1 MEKNSLIL
9 IINDLRSKRD
19 ALSLAHEEL
28 KSNNDDWNKGIIL
41 LSLTGG
47 LLESAKMKLN
57 LNGAG
62 WGLLPILIS
71 SIIASMSSLIKF
83 RKYPERM
90 EVLIQGISLLTNTL
104 NKCRNHKEV
113 DDDILTDYNM
123 ALEKLETSVYPS
135 VRKKYLKQSHRNLIE
150 IMKQEKKYYDAIDN
164 VNTGRDIESDIS
176 SDDLSVNYSNSPLQ
190 TKRTFGVTPP
200 YDKGELPQI
209 NEADDL

>member
-104 NKCRNHKEV
+104 NKCRNHKDI

-135 VRKKYLKQSHRNLIE
+135 VRKKYLKQSHKNLIE

-164 VNTGRDIESDIS
+164 VNTGRDIESDVS
-176 SDDLSVNYSNSPLQ
+176 SEDLSVNYSNSPLQ
-190 TKRTFGVTPP
+190 TKRTLGVSPP

-209 NEADDL
+209 NEVDDL

>member
-62 WGLLPILIS
+62 WGLLPIFIS

-104 NKCRNHKEV
+104 NNPCV
-113 DDDILTDYNM
+113 
-123 ALEKLETSVYPS
+123 P
-135 VRKKYLKQSHRNLIE
+135 
-150 IMKQEKKYYDAIDN
+150 
-164 VNTGRDIESDIS
+164 
-176 SDDLSVNYSNSPLQ
+176 
-190 TKRTFGVTPP
+190 TP
-200 YDKGELPQI
+200 
-209 NEADDL
+209 

>member
-1 MEKNSLIL
+1 MEKNNLIL

-47 LLESAKMKLN
+47 LLESAKMKLH
-57 LNGAG
+57 LTGAG

-71 SIIASMSSLIKF
+71 SVIASMSSLIKF

-104 NKCRNHKEV
+104 NKCRNHK
-113 DDDILTDYNM
+113 DIGDDILIDYNN

-150 IMKQEKKYYDAIDN
+150 IMKQEKKYYDAIEC
-164 VNTGRDIESDIS
+164 VNSGRDIESDTS
-176 SDDLSVNYSNSPLQ
+176 SEDIINYSNSPLQ
-190 TKRTFGVTPP
+190 TKRT
-200 YDKGELPQI
+200 LPQI
-209 NEADDL
+209 DEDEEGL

>member
-1 MEKNSLIL
+1 MEKDSLIL

-62 WGLLPILIS
+62 WGLLPIFIS

-113 DDDILTDYNM
+113 DDDILMDYNM
-123 ALEKLETSVYPS
+123 ALEKLETSIYPS

-164 VNTGRDIESDIS
+164 VNTGRDIESDVS
-176 SDDLSVNYSNSPLQ
+176 SEDLSVNYSNSPLQ
-190 TKRTFGVTPP
+190 TKRTFGVSPP

-209 NEADDL
+209 DEADDL

>member
-1 MEKNSLIL
+1 MEKNNLIL

-104 NKCRNHKEV
+104 NKCRNHKNL

-135 VRKKYLKQSHRNLIE
+135 VRKKYLKQSHKNLIE

-164 VNTGRDIESDIS
+164 VNAGRDIESDVS
-176 SDDLSVNYSNSPLQ
+176 SEDLSINYSSSPLQ
-190 TKRTFGVTPP
+190 TKRT
-200 YDKGELPQI
+200 LPQI
-209 NEADDL
+209 DEENL

>member
-164 VNTGRDIESDIS
+164 VNTGRDIESDVS
-176 SDDLSVNYSNSPLQ
+176 SEDLSVNYSNSPLQ
-190 TKRTFGVTPP
+190 TKRT
-200 YDKGELPQI
+200 LPQI
-209 NEADDL
+209 DEADDL

>member
-19 ALSLAHEEL
+19 ALSLCHEEL

-62 WGLLPILIS
+62 WGLLPIFIS

-113 DDDILTDYNM
+113 DDDILMDYNM
-123 ALEKLETSVYPS
+123 ALEKLETSIYPS

-164 VNTGRDIESDIS
+164 VNTGKDIESDIS

-190 TKRTFGVTPP
+190 TKR
-200 YDKGELPQI
+200 ELPQI

>member
-190 TKRTFGVTPP
+190 TKRT
-200 YDKGELPQI
+200 LPQI

>member
-1 MEKNSLIL
+1 MEKNSLGL

-19 ALSLAHEEL
+19 ALSLCHEEL

-47 LLESAKMKLN
+47 LMESAKMKLE
-57 LNGAG
+57 LTGAG
-62 WGLLPILIS
+62 WGLLPIVIS

-104 NKCRNHKEV
+104 NKCRNHDEV
-113 DDDILTDYNM
+113 DGDILLDYNM

-135 VRKKYLKQSHRNLIE
+135 VRKKYLKQSHKNLIE

-164 VNTGRDIESDIS
+164 VNSGKDIQTESDIS
-176 SDDLSVNYSNSPLQ
+176 SDDLINYSNSPLQ
-190 TKRTFGVTPP
+190 TKRS
-200 YDKGELPQI
+200 LPQI
-209 NEADDL
+209 NDENV

>member
-1 MEKNSLIL
+1 MEKNSLGL

-19 ALSLAHEEL
+19 ALSLCHEEL

-47 LLESAKMKLN
+47 LMESAKMKLE
-57 LNGAG
+57 LTGAG
-62 WGLLPILIS
+62 WGLLPIVIS

-104 NKCRNHKEV
+104 NKCRNHDEV
-113 DDDILTDYNM
+113 DGDILLDYNM

-135 VRKKYLKQSHRNLIE
+135 VRKKYLKQSHKNLIE

-164 VNTGRDIESDIS
+164 VNSGKDIQTESDIS
-176 SDDLSVNYSNSPLQ
+176 SDDLINYSNSPLQ
-190 TKRTFGVTPP
+190 TKR
-200 YDKGELPQI
+200 ELPQI
-209 NEADDL
+209 NEDIENV

>member
-1 MEKNSLIL
+1 MEKNNLIL

-104 NKCRNHKEV
+104 NKCRNHKDI

-135 VRKKYLKQSHRNLIE
+135 VRKKYLKQSHKNLIE
-150 IMKQEKKYYDAIDN
+150 IMKQEKKYYDAIEN
-164 VNTGRDIESDIS
+164 VNTGRDIESDVS
-176 SDDLSVNYSNSPLQ
+176 SEDLSINYSNSPLQ
-190 TKRTFGVTPP
+190 IKS
-200 YDKGELPQI
+200 KLPQI
-209 NEADDL
+209 DENETNDL

>member
-104 NKCRNHKEV
+104 NKCRNHKDI

-135 VRKKYLKQSHRNLIE
+135 VRKKYLKQSHKNLIE

-164 VNTGRDIESDIS
+164 VNTGKDIESDIS
-176 SDDLSVNYSNSPLQ
+176 SEDLSVNYSNSPLQ
-190 TKRTFGVTPP
+190 TKRT
-200 YDKGELPQI
+200 LPQI

>member
-1 MEKNSLIL
+1 MEKNNLIL

-19 ALSLAHEEL
+19 ALSLCHEEL

-62 WGLLPILIS
+62 WGLLPIFIS

-113 DDDILTDYNM
+113 DDDILMDYNM
-123 ALEKLETSVYPS
+123 ALEKLETSIYPS

-164 VNTGRDIESDIS
+164 VNTGKDIESDIS
-176 SDDLSVNYSNSPLQ
+176 SDDLTINYSNSPLQ
-190 TKRTFGVTPP
+190 TKRT
-200 YDKGELPQI
+200 LPQI
-209 NEADDL
+209 NEEHDL